1 MCKNCVHENVCRY
14 KTEFENLKNDIAKVT
29 PTWAPDRYVISIECK
44 NFLRGTTVQRPVID
58 CSRLPGGNGL
68 RNQGLVF
75 PDACEHIEKEKT

>member
-29 PTWAPDRYVISIECK
+29 PMWAPDRYAISIECK
-44 NFLRGTTVQRPVID
+44 NFRRGTIVQRPVID

-68 RNQGLVF
+68 RNPV
-75 PDACEHIEKEKT
+75 EKEETL